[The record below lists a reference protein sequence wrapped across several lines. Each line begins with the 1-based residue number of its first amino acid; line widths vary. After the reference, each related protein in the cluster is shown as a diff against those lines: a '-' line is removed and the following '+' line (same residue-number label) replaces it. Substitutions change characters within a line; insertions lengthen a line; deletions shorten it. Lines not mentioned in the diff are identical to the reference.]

1 MHPNT
6 RNGEIKQ
13 QISTYLPQTHKEKVI
28 HTLILF
34 LVDDRT
40 VMLCYG
46 LFCFLLVIGCVTVIQ
61 MTHLASQLYK
71 LG

>member
-13 QISTYLPQTHKEKVI
+13 QINTYLPQTHKVVY
-28 HTLILF
+28 TLILF

-40 VMLCYG
+40 GML
-46 LFCFLLVIGCVTVIQ
+46 
-61 MTHLASQLYK
+61 
-71 LG
+71 